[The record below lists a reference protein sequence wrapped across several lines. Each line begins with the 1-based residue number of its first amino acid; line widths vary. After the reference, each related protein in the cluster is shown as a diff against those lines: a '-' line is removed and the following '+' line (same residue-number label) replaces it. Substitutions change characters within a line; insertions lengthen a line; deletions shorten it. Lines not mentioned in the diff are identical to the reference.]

1 MLVLNM
7 PPAEHPDVLCR
18 KLSLEALQIAAS
30 AMHLRGEP
38 VVVLRLNGE
47 PYKPTH
53 LHHPLV
59 RWAAMDGGHVRW
71 LLLYA
76 AELQDDLAVRGK
88 NSDAILASAEN
99 AHSSYPKYQDIPP
112 HTTDYAR
119 AYAAEK
125 VRRWRAEGREH
136 LRQWTNRPVP
146 AWAEQQ

>member
-7 PPAEHPDVLCR
+7 PPQEHPDVLCR

-30 AMHLRGEP
+30 AMHLRGEK
-38 VVVLRLNGE
+38 VVVLKADGE

-71 LLLYA
+71 LLLYSMSLQN
-76 AELQDDLAVRGK
+76 ELVARNMKLS
-88 NSDAILASAEN
+88 NIICASAATALEE
-99 AHSSYPKYQDIPP
+99 YPRYPP
-112 HTTDYAR
+112 KPPLYKDYSQ

-125 VRRWRAEGREH
+125 IRKWREQGKDHLCVWTGRE
-136 LRQWTNRPVP
+136 VP
-146 AWAEQQ
+146 GWAK